1 MKDVEVVKITGSN
14 IKHGLVIGTW
24 VSEVGGLP
32 AILKPEAGHIRH
44 PHLNLSKPG
53 FMCMRKIWLWNRG
66 KQHATQLTTGQSH
79 IYIWPFFTIIS
90 TITVI
95 LFTVP
100 LLLGEQFHANCG
112 WLWQATNDQSN
123 CRGVFTNQSGNTQCS
138 LVNSGHEGVAD
149 QSLGL
154 SHSTFSN
161 WFLSGGYQPPA
172 TTLMNTLPL
181 ESLFG
186 VNLDA
191 LFWTEELQSYFRP
204 PCRIKWLALYQK

>member
-1 MKDVEVVKITGSN
+1 MKWVGYQLLWSQKLGIFAIPTLTYQNQVLCAWERSDCEIEGNSTLPNSQ
-14 IKHGLVIGTW
+14 LVNHT
-24 VSEVGGLP
+24 
-32 AILKPEAGHIRH
+32 
-44 PHLNLSKPG
+44 
-53 FMCMRKIWLWNRG
+53 FIWSFL
-66 KQHATQLTTGQSH
+66 
-79 IYIWPFFTIIS
+79 TIIS

-161 WFLSGGYQPPA
+161 WFLSGGYPPPA